1 MNKFF
6 KVDTN
11 EKIELDKI
19 DPDYDG
25 KLSKDELKDAL
36 KENIKEIIEY
46 QEKLYAESKQSLLI
60 VLQALDAGGKDGT
73 IRKVFGPINPQG
85 CLVTSFKAPTS
96 TELSHD
102 ILWRVHKNV
111 PARGMIGIFN
121 RSHYEDVLIVKVRDW
136 IDDKECEKRYKH
148 INNFEKLLRDNNTRI
163 LKFFLYISKDEQKK
177 RFEERLAVPE
187 KNWKFA
193 KGDLAERKLWD
204 KYMRQ
209 FGDVFQK
216 TSTDYAPWYIIPA
229 NNEKYRNYL
238 ISSIVLEEFKNMG
251 PKFPE
256 PEEGLD
262 KIVIE

>member
-1 MNKFF
+1 MNERF
-6 KVDTN
+6 KVDEN
-11 EKIELDKI
+11 EKIDLNKI

-25 KLSKDELKDAL
+25 KLSKDELEDLLKD
-36 KENIKEIIEY
+36 NIKEIIKY
-46 QEKLYAESKQSLLI
+46 QEKLYAENKQSLLI
-60 VLQALDAGGKDGT
+60 VLQALDTGGKDGT
-73 IRKVFGPINPQG
+73 IRNVFGPINPQG

-96 TELSHD
+96 VELAHD
-102 ILWRVHKNV
+102 ILWRVHKNT
-111 PARGMIGIFN
+111 PAKGMIGIFN
-121 RSHYEDVLIVKVRDW
+121 RSHYEDVLVVKVRDW
-136 IDDKECEKRYKH
+136 IDDEECEKRYKH

-177 RFEERLAVPE
+177 RLEERLSVPE

-209 FGDVFQK
+209 FEEVLQK

-229 NNEKYRNYL
+229 NNKKYRNYL
-238 ISSIVLEEFKNMG
+238 ISSIVLEEFKNMD
-251 PKFPE
+251 PKYPE

-262 KIVIE
+262 EIVID